1 LAFGAYKGGLHAR
14 PLIENGGNMKIAK
27 YVAISV
33 VMSFVFCLGCDTLNA
48 LGVRKPTATLQGLKF
63 QDISLESATLL
74 FDVQVDNPYPAAL
87 PLLNMDYD
95 LTSSNNPLVS
105 GTADVQ
111 SMIPANGKKV
121 VSLPAKINYLDLV
134 KAFKDF
140 RPGSAIPY
148 KANLG
153 LSVDT
158 PALGKIRVP
167 TSKEGQLSVPTIP
180 NIEKIDWQ
188 KLFKK

>member
-1 LAFGAYKGGLHAR
+1 
-14 PLIENGGNMKIAK
+14 
-27 YVAISV
+27 
-33 VMSFVFCLGCDTLNA
+33 
-48 LGVRKPTATLQGLKF
+48 VRKPTGSLQGLKF
-63 QDISLESATLL
+63 QDISLDSATLL
-74 FDVQVDNPYPAAL
+74 FDVEVDNPYPAAL

-95 LTSSNNPLVS
+95 LASSNNPLLS

-111 SMIPANGKKV
+111 SIIPANGKKV
-121 VSLPAKINYLDLV
+121 VSLPAKIKYLDLV

-140 RPGSAIPY
+140 RPGSEIPY

-167 TSKEGQLSVPTIP
+167 TSKEGQLSVPTIQGIQ
-180 NIEKIDWQ
+180 NIDWQ
-188 KLFKK
+188 KLLKQ

>member
-1 LAFGAYKGGLHAR
+1 
-14 PLIENGGNMKIAK
+14 MKIAE
-27 YVAISV
+27 YAAMSV
-33 VMSFVFCLGCDTLNA
+33 VVSFVFCSGCDTLNA
-48 LGVRKPTATLQGLKF
+48 LGVRKPTASLQGLKF
-63 QDISLESATLL
+63 QDISLDSATLL
-74 FDVQVDNPYPAAL
+74 FDVEVDNPYPAPL
-87 PLLNMDYD
+87 PLLNMDYN
-95 LTSSNNPLVS
+95 LASNNNPLLS

-121 VSLPAKINYLDLV
+121 VSLPARIKYLDLV

-140 RPGSAIPY
+140 QPGSAIPY
-148 KANLG
+148 KADLG

-167 TSKEGQLSVPTIP
+167 TSKEGQLSVPTVS
-180 NIEKIDWQ
+180 NIQSIDWQ